1 MDEFNYQEKMIV
13 DLLEQFRGKKNIG
26 AIVAAYAR
34 QLQEVYDFL
43 VSLLNLLDLDLC
55 TGAQLDL
62 IGEIVVLS
70 RYDAR
75 VMVEQSYEGELL
87 DDDLYRKLIKWKI
100 LLNTND
106 CTYWSIM
113 KGIKM
118 FWDKTPVYYR
128 TDPEVPATII
138 LSTPPLDPSTNP
150 RDLLEMPI
158 IRPGGV
164 DLKLTA
170 TTETPPMAA
179 MLWVGGAVFQG
190 AMTTQ
195 LPELEI
201 DYNLKAAVPLVPVM
215 WSAMQTKLPE
225 IQIEEGGN

>member
-1 MDEFNYQEKMIV
+1 MTEFDYHEKMV
-13 DLLEQFRGKKNIG
+13 NDLLEQFRGKKNIG
-26 AIVAAYAR
+26 VVVSSYAR

-43 VSLLNLLDLDLC
+43 RSLLKLLDLEAC

-62 IGEIVVLS
+62 IGEIVVLT

-75 VMVEQSYEGELL
+75 VMVEQSYEGEVL
-87 DDDLYRKLIKWKI
+87 DDDLYRKLLKWKI

-118 FWDKTPVYYR
+118 FWDKTPVYYH
-128 TDPEVPATII
+128 TDPEIPATII
-138 LSTPPLDPSTNP
+138 LTTPPLDPATNP

-164 DLKLTA
+164 DLRLRA
-170 TTETPPMAA
+170 TTENPLMEGSIFIAGAA
-179 MLWVGGAVFQG
+179 FQG
-190 AMTTQ
+190 VMSTQ

-201 DYNLKAAVPLVPVM
+201 DYNLKADVNIVPAMFSV
-215 WSAMQTKLPE
+215 MQTVLPE
-225 IQIEEGGN
+225 IKME

>member
-1 MDEFNYQEKMIV
+1 MAELDFREKLNQ
-13 DLLEQFRGKKNIG
+13 DLLEQFRGKKNI
-26 AIVAAYAR
+26 AVVANSYAK
-34 QLQEVYDFL
+34 QLQEVHDFL
-43 VSLLNLLDLDLC
+43 ESLLQLLDIDAC
-55 TGAQLDL
+55 TGAQLDI
-62 IGEIVVLS
+62 IGDIVVLS

-75 VMVEQSYEGELL
+75 VIVERSYDGEAL

-118 FWDKTPVYYR
+118 FWDKTPVYYK
-128 TDPEVPATII
+128 TDPEIPATIL

-150 RDLLEMPI
+150 RELLEMPI

-170 TTETPPMAA
+170 TTENPA
-179 MLWVGGAVFQG
+179 MEGEVYVGGAMFQG
-190 AMTTQ
+190 IISTQ
-195 LPELEI
+195 LPEIQI
-201 DYNLKAAVPLVPVM
+201 DYNLQEEVKIVPAI
-215 WSAMQTKLPE
+215 WSAMQTVLPE
-225 IQIEEGGN
+225 IKSE

>member
-1 MDEFNYQEKMIV
+1 MAEFDYREKMV
-13 DLLEQFRGKKNIG
+13 SDLLEQFRGKKNIG
-26 AIVAAYAR
+26 VIVESYAA
-34 QLQEVYDFL
+34 QLQEVYEFL
-43 VSLLNLLDLDLC
+43 LSLLNLLDLDAC

-62 IGEIVVLS
+62 IGGIVVLT

-75 VMVEQSYEGELL
+75 VMVGESYEGEIL

-100 LLNTND
+100 LRNTND

-118 FWDKTPVYYR
+118 FWDKTPVYYK
-128 TDPEVPATII
+128 TDPEIPATIL

-150 RDLLEMPI
+150 RELLEMPI

-170 TTETPPMAA
+170 TTENPA
-179 MLWVGGAVFQG
+179 MEGEAYIGGAMFQG
-190 AMTTQ
+190 IISTQ
-195 LPELEI
+195 LPEIQI
-201 DYNLKAAVPLVPVM
+201 DYNLREEVKIVQAI
-215 WSAMQTKLPE
+215 WSAMQTVLPE
-225 IQIEEGGN
+225 IKSE

>member
-1 MDEFNYQEKMIV
+1 M
-13 DLLEQFRGKKNIG
+13 LSRH
-26 AIVAAYAR
+26 
-34 QLQEVYDFL
+34 
-43 VSLLNLLDLDLC
+43 LDAC
-55 TGAQLDL
+55 TGAQLDI

-75 VMVEQSYEGELL
+75 VMVEQSYEGEVL
-87 DDDLYRKLIKWKI
+87 DDDLYRKLLKWKI

-118 FWDKTPVYYR
+118 FWDKTPVYYH
-128 TDPEVPATII
+128 TDPEVPATI
-138 LSTPPLDPSTNP
+138 LLTTPPLDPETNP
-150 RDLLEMPI
+150 RELLEMPI

-170 TTETPPMAA
+170 TTESPPMEAA
-179 MLWVGGAVFQG
+179 LRVGGAVFQG
-190 AMTTQ
+190 VMSTQ

-201 DYNLKAAVPLVPVM
+201 DYNLKATVPLVPVM
-215 WSAMQTKLPE
+215 WSIMQTRLPE
-225 IQIEEGGN
+225 IKIEGGN

>member
-1 MDEFNYQEKMIV
+1 MDDFVYSEKLNS

-26 AIVAAYAR
+26 VVAASYAR
-34 QLQEVYDFL
+34 QLQEVYSFL
-43 VSLLNLLDLDLC
+43 MSLLKLLDLDAC
-55 TGAQLDL
+55 AGAQLDL
-62 IGEIVVLS
+62 IGQIVVLS

-75 VMVEQSYEGELL
+75 VLAGESDENEVL

-100 LLNTND
+100 LLNTNGG
-106 CTYWSIM
+106 TYWDII

-128 TDPEVPATII
+128 TDPEIPATII

-150 RDLLEMPI
+150 RELLETPI

-164 DLKLTA
+164 DLRMYA
-170 TTETPPMAA
+170 TTENTPMDVTMGVAGV
-179 MLWVGGAVFQG
+179 LGNGVIS
-190 AMTTQ
+190 TQ

-201 DYNLKAAVPLVPVM
+201 DYNLVADVGIQRVM
-215 WSAMQTKLPE
+215 WSAMQTKLSE
-225 IQIEEGGN
+225 IKNT

>member
-1 MDEFNYQEKMIV
+1 MAEFDYREKMV
-13 DLLEQFRGKKNIG
+13 SDLLEQFRGKKNIG
-26 AIVAAYAR
+26 VIVESYAA
-34 QLQEVYDFL
+34 QLQEVYEFL
-43 VSLLNLLDLDLC
+43 LSLLNLLDLDAC

-62 IGEIVVLS
+62 IGGIVVLT

-75 VMVEQSYEGELL
+75 VMVGESYEGEVL

-100 LLNTND
+100 LRNTND

-118 FWDKTPVYYR
+118 FWDKTPVYYK
-128 TDPEVPATII
+128 TDPEIPATIL

-150 RDLLEMPI
+150 RELLEMPI

-170 TTETPPMAA
+170 TTENPVMEGEVY
-179 MLWVGGAVFQG
+179 VGGAMFQG
-190 AMTTQ
+190 IISTQ
-195 LPELEI
+195 LPEIQI
-201 DYNLKAAVPLVPVM
+201 DYNLREEVKIVPAI
-215 WSAMQTKLPE
+215 WSAMQTVLPE
-225 IQIEEGGN
+225 IKSE

>member
-1 MDEFNYQEKMIV
+1 M
-13 DLLEQFRGKKNIG
+13 
-26 AIVAAYAR
+26 
-34 QLQEVYDFL
+34 
-43 VSLLNLLDLDLC
+43 
-55 TGAQLDL
+55 
-62 IGEIVVLS
+62 LS

-75 VMVEQSYEGELL
+75 VMVEQSYEGEVL

-128 TDPEVPATII
+128 TDPKVPATII
-138 LSTPPLDPSTNP
+138 LS
-150 RDLLEMPI
+150 
-158 IRPGGV
+158 
-164 DLKLTA
+164 
-170 TTETPPMAA
+170 
-179 MLWVGGAVFQG
+179 
-190 AMTTQ
+190 TQ

>member
-1 MDEFNYQEKMIV
+1 MAELDFREKLNQ
-13 DLLEQFRGKKNIG
+13 DLLEQFRGKKNI
-26 AIVAAYAR
+26 AVVANSYAK
-34 QLQEVYDFL
+34 QLQEVHDFL
-43 VSLLNLLDLDLC
+43 ESLLQLLDIDAC
-55 TGAQLDL
+55 TGAQLDI
-62 IGEIVVLS
+62 IGDIAVLS

-75 VMVEQSYEGELL
+75 VIVERSYDGEAL

-118 FWDKTPVYYR
+118 FWDKTPVYYK
-128 TDPEVPATII
+128 TDPEIPATIL

-150 RDLLEMPI
+150 RELLEMPI

-170 TTETPPMAA
+170 TTENPA
-179 MLWVGGAVFQG
+179 MEGEVYVGGAMFQG
-190 AMTTQ
+190 IISTQ
-195 LPELEI
+195 LPEIQI
-201 DYNLKAAVPLVPVM
+201 DYNLREEVKIVPAI
-215 WSAMQTKLPE
+215 WSAMQTVLPE
-225 IQIEEGGN
+225 IKSE

>member
-1 MDEFNYQEKMIV
+1 MTEYNFDYRQKMV
-13 DLLEQFRGKKNIG
+13 DDLLEQFRGKKNIS
-26 AIVAAYAR
+26 VLVESYA
-34 QLQEVYDFL
+34 QQFQEVYDFL
-43 VSLLNLLDLDLC
+43 MSLLKLLDLEAC

-75 VMVEQSYEGELL
+75 VMVEQSYEGEVL

-118 FWDKTPVYYR
+118 FWDKTPVYYK
-128 TDPEVPATII
+128 TDPEIPATIL

-150 RDLLEMPI
+150 RELLEMPI

-170 TTETPPMAA
+170 TTENPA
-179 MLWVGGAVFQG
+179 MEGEVYVGGAMFQG
-190 AMTTQ
+190 IISTQ
-195 LPELEI
+195 LPEIQI
-201 DYNLKAAVPLVPVM
+201 DYNLREEVKIVPAI
-215 WSAMQTKLPE
+215 WSAMQTVLPE
-225 IQIEEGGN
+225 IKSE

>member
-1 MDEFNYQEKMIV
+1 MAELDFREKLNR
-13 DLLEQFRGKKNIG
+13 DLLEQFRGKKNI
-26 AIVAAYAR
+26 AVVANSYAK
-34 QLQEVYDFL
+34 QLQEVHDFL
-43 VSLLNLLDLDLC
+43 ESLLQLLDIDAC
-55 TGAQLDL
+55 TGAQLDI
-62 IGEIVVLS
+62 IGDIVVLS

-75 VMVEQSYEGELL
+75 VIVERSYDGEAL

-118 FWDKTPVYYR
+118 FWDKTPVYYK
-128 TDPEVPATII
+128 TDPEIPATIL

-150 RDLLEMPI
+150 RELLEMPI

-170 TTETPPMAA
+170 TTENPA
-179 MLWVGGAVFQG
+179 MEGEVYVGGAMFQG
-190 AMTTQ
+190 IISTQ
-195 LPELEI
+195 LPEIQI
-201 DYNLKAAVPLVPVM
+201 DYNLREEVKIVPAI
-215 WSAMQTKLPE
+215 WSAMQTALPE
-225 IQIEEGGN
+225 IKSE

>member
-1 MDEFNYQEKMIV
+1 MAELDFREKLNQ
-13 DLLEQFRGKKNIG
+13 DLLEQFRGKKNI
-26 AIVAAYAR
+26 AVVANSYAK
-34 QLQEVYDFL
+34 QLQEVHDFL
-43 VSLLNLLDLDLC
+43 ESLLQLLDIDAC
-55 TGAQLDL
+55 TGAQLDI
-62 IGEIVVLS
+62 IGDIVVLS

-75 VMVEQSYEGELL
+75 VIVERSYDGEAL

-118 FWDKTPVYYR
+118 FWDKTPVYYK
-128 TDPEVPATII
+128 TDPEIPATIL

-150 RDLLEMPI
+150 RELLEMPI

-170 TTETPPMAA
+170 TTENPVMEGEVY
-179 MLWVGGAVFQG
+179 VGGAMFQG
-190 AMTTQ
+190 IISTQ
-195 LPELEI
+195 LPEIQI
-201 DYNLKAAVPLVPVM
+201 DYNLREEVKIVPAI
-215 WSAMQTKLPE
+215 WSAMQTALPE
-225 IQIEEGGN
+225 IKSE

>member
-1 MDEFNYQEKMIV
+1 MAELDSREKLNQ
-13 DLLEQFRGKKNIG
+13 DLLEQFRGKKNI
-26 AIVAAYAR
+26 AVVANSYAK
-34 QLQEVYDFL
+34 QLQEVHDFL
-43 VSLLNLLDLDLC
+43 ESLLQLLDIDAC
-55 TGAQLDL
+55 TGAQLDI
-62 IGEIVVLS
+62 IGDIVVLS

-75 VMVEQSYEGELL
+75 VIVERSYDGEAL

-118 FWDKTPVYYR
+118 FWDKTPVYYK
-128 TDPEVPATII
+128 TDPEIPATIL

-150 RDLLEMPI
+150 RELLEMPI

-170 TTETPPMAA
+170 TTENPA
-179 MLWVGGAVFQG
+179 MEGEVYVGGAMFQG
-190 AMTTQ
+190 IISTQ
-195 LPELEI
+195 LPEIQI
-201 DYNLKAAVPLVPVM
+201 DYNLREEVKIVPAI
-215 WSAMQTKLPE
+215 WSAMQTVLPE
-225 IQIEEGGN
+225 IKSE

>member
-1 MDEFNYQEKMIV
+1 MAELDFREKLNQ
-13 DLLEQFRGKKNIG
+13 DLLEQFRGKKNI
-26 AIVAAYAR
+26 AVVANSYAK
-34 QLQEVYDFL
+34 QLQEVHDFL
-43 VSLLNLLDLDLC
+43 ESLLQLLDIDAC
-55 TGAQLDL
+55 TGAQLDI
-62 IGEIVVLS
+62 IGDIVVLS

-75 VMVEQSYEGELL
+75 VIVERSYDGEAL

-118 FWDKTPVYYR
+118 FWDKTPVYYK
-128 TDPEVPATII
+128 TDPEIPATIL

-150 RDLLEMPI
+150 RELLEMPI

-170 TTETPPMAA
+170 TTENPA
-179 MLWVGGAVFQG
+179 MEGEVYVGGAMFQG
-190 AMTTQ
+190 IISTQ
-195 LPELEI
+195 LPEIQI
-201 DYNLKAAVPLVPVM
+201 DYNLREEVKIVPAI
-215 WSAMQTKLPE
+215 WSAMQTALPE
-225 IQIEEGGN
+225 IKSE

>member
-1 MDEFNYQEKMIV
+1 MAELDFREKLNQ
-13 DLLEQFRGKKNIG
+13 DLLEQFRGKKNI
-26 AIVAAYAR
+26 AVVANSYAK
-34 QLQEVYDFL
+34 QLQEVHDFL
-43 VSLLNLLDLDLC
+43 ESLLQLLDIDAC
-55 TGAQLDL
+55 TGAQLDI
-62 IGEIVVLS
+62 IGDIVVLS

-75 VMVEQSYEGELL
+75 VMIERSYDGEAL

-118 FWDKTPVYYR
+118 FWDKTPVYYK
-128 TDPEVPATII
+128 TDPEIPATIL

-150 RDLLEMPI
+150 RELLEMPI

-170 TTETPPMAA
+170 TTENPVMEGEVY
-179 MLWVGGAVFQG
+179 VGGAMFQG
-190 AMTTQ
+190 IISTQ
-195 LPELEI
+195 LPEIQI
-201 DYNLKAAVPLVPVM
+201 DYNLREEVKIVPAI
-215 WSAMQTKLPE
+215 WSAMQTVLPE
-225 IQIEEGGN
+225 IKSE

>member
-1 MDEFNYQEKMIV
+1 MAELDFREKLNQ
-13 DLLEQFRGKKNIG
+13 DLLEQFRGKKNI
-26 AIVAAYAR
+26 AVVANSYAK
-34 QLQEVYDFL
+34 QLQEVHDFL
-43 VSLLNLLDLDLC
+43 ESLLQLLDIDAR
-55 TGAQLDL
+55 TGAQLDI
-62 IGEIVVLS
+62 IGDIVVLS

-75 VMVEQSYEGELL
+75 VIVERSYDGEAL

-118 FWDKTPVYYR
+118 FWDKTPVYYK
-128 TDPEVPATII
+128 TDPEIPATIL

-150 RDLLEMPI
+150 RELLEMPI

-170 TTETPPMAA
+170 TTENPVMEGEVY
-179 MLWVGGAVFQG
+179 VGGAMFQG
-190 AMTTQ
+190 IISTQ
-195 LPELEI
+195 LPEIQI
-201 DYNLKAAVPLVPVM
+201 DYNLREEVKIVPAI
-215 WSAMQTKLPE
+215 WSAMQTVLPE
-225 IQIEEGGN
+225 IKSE

>member
-1 MDEFNYQEKMIV
+1 MAELDFREKLNQ
-13 DLLEQFRGKKNIG
+13 DLLEQFRGKKNI
-26 AIVAAYAR
+26 AVVANSYAK
-34 QLQEVYDFL
+34 QLQEVHDFL
-43 VSLLNLLDLDLC
+43 ESLLQLLDIDAC
-55 TGAQLDL
+55 TGAQLDI
-62 IGEIVVLS
+62 IGDIAVLS

-75 VMVEQSYEGELL
+75 VIVERSYDGEAL

-118 FWDKTPVYYR
+118 FWDKTPVYYK
-128 TDPEVPATII
+128 TDPEIPATIL

-150 RDLLEMPI
+150 RELLEMPI

-170 TTETPPMAA
+170 TTENPVMEGAVF
-179 MLWVGGAVFQG
+179 VGGAMFQG
-190 AMTTQ
+190 IISTQ
-195 LPELEI
+195 LPEIQI
-201 DYNLKAAVPLVPVM
+201 DYNLREEVKIVPAI
-215 WSAMQTKLPE
+215 WSAMQTVLPE
-225 IQIEEGGN
+225 IKSE

>member
-1 MDEFNYQEKMIV
+1 MAELDFREKLNQ
-13 DLLEQFRGKKNIG
+13 DLLEQFRGKKNI
-26 AIVAAYAR
+26 AVVANSYAK
-34 QLQEVYDFL
+34 QLQEVHDFL
-43 VSLLNLLDLDLC
+43 ESLLRLLDIDAC
-55 TGAQLDL
+55 TGAQLDI
-62 IGEIVVLS
+62 IGDIVVLS

-75 VMVEQSYEGELL
+75 VIVERSYDGEAL

-118 FWDKTPVYYR
+118 FWDKTPVYYK
-128 TDPEVPATII
+128 TDPEIPATIL

-150 RDLLEMPI
+150 RELLEMPI

-170 TTETPPMAA
+170 TTENPVTEGEVY
-179 MLWVGGAVFQG
+179 VGGAMFQG
-190 AMTTQ
+190 IISTQ
-195 LPELEI
+195 LPEIQI
-201 DYNLKAAVPLVPVM
+201 DYNLREEVKIVPAI
-215 WSAMQTKLPE
+215 WSAMQTVLPE
-225 IQIEEGGN
+225 IKSE

>member
-1 MDEFNYQEKMIV
+1 MAELDFREKLNQ
-13 DLLEQFRGKKNIG
+13 DLLEQFRGKKNI
-26 AIVAAYAR
+26 AVVVNSYAK
-34 QLQEVYDFL
+34 QLQEVHDFL
-43 VSLLNLLDLDLC
+43 ESLLRLLDIDAC
-55 TGAQLDL
+55 TGAQLDI
-62 IGEIVVLS
+62 IGDIVVLS

-75 VMVEQSYEGELL
+75 VIVERSYDGEAL

-118 FWDKTPVYYR
+118 FWDKTPVYYK
-128 TDPEVPATII
+128 TDPEIPATIL

-150 RDLLEMPI
+150 RELLEMPI

-170 TTETPPMAA
+170 TTENPVMEGEVY
-179 MLWVGGAVFQG
+179 VGGAMFQG
-190 AMTTQ
+190 IISTQ
-195 LPELEI
+195 LPEIQI
-201 DYNLKAAVPLVPVM
+201 DYNLREEVKIVPAI
-215 WSAMQTKLPE
+215 WSAMQTVLPE
-225 IQIEEGGN
+225 IKSE